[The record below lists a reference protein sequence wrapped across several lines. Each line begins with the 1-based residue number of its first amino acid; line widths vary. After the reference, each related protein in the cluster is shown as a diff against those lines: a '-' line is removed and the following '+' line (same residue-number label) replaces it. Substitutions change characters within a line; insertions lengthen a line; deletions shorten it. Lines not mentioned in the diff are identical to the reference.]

1 MKQPLVALVAL
12 AALTLAAGCEKK
24 EAAQT
29 AGTDTVAV
37 VNGHEVSRAVFD
49 MYVKNRTGHN
59 AKDLGATDKAK
70 LLDDLVEM
78 VLLADA
84 PRTEDAAARSRIDAQ
99 IELTRI
105 ALAAQQKAEE
115 LSKTEPTE
123 AELKTEYDAQVKLMA
138 GRSEYLTR
146 HIVVDSKEKADALVK
161 QIQGGADFLKLAR
174 QNSTD
179 PETQQG
185 VVFWVGT
192 DPSEKIFADA
202 MQPLKKGEIAPA
214 PVQSQFGW
222 HVIRLEDTR
231 PVTPPDYEGAK
242 AELKQGLQQKKL
254 QSAIEDLK
262 KTAKTDKRI

>member
-1 MKQPLVALVAL
+1 MKQPLVALLAL
-12 AALTLAAGCEKK
+12 AVLTLAAGCEKK

-29 AGTDTVAV
+29 AGADTVAV
-37 VNGHEVSRAVFD
+37 VNGHELSRAVFD

-70 LLDDLVEM
+70 LLDDLIEM

-84 PRTEDAAARSRIDAQ
+84 PRAEDTAAKSRIDAQ
-99 IELTRI
+99 VELTRI
-105 ALAAQQKAEE
+105 ALGAQQKAEE
-115 LSKTEPTE
+115 LAKAEPTE

-192 DPSEKIFADA
+192 DPAEKIFADA
-202 MQPLKKGEIAPA
+202 MQPLKKGDVAPA

-222 HVIRLEDTR
+222 HVIRLDDVRGTNHPAFEQVKPQIAQR
-231 PVTPPDYEGAK
+231 MQAQMVEK
-242 AELKQGLQQKKL
+242 FVQ
-254 QSAIEDLK
+254 DLRTK
-262 KTAKTDKRI
+262 SKIQ